1 MFELLLYTT
10 LSCSQA
16 DAVMFRIT
24 TNKHLEDELK
34 LELIETVKESAP
46 ECDYYW
52 DANDWRNGKK
62 RILQK
67 QRRLIFTQLQE

>member
-24 TNKHLEDELK
+24 TNKYLDDELK
-34 LELIETVKESAP
+34 LELIETVKDSAP
-46 ECDYYW
+46 ECEYYW
-52 DANDWRNGKK
+52 DAND
-62 RILQK
+62 
-67 QRRLIFTQLQE
+67 

>member
-24 TNKHLEDELK
+24 TSKHLEDELK

-52 DANDWRNGKK
+52 DAND
-62 RILQK
+62 
-67 QRRLIFTQLQE
+67 